1 MRNYTEITDSLL
13 GQYPTEDAPLTKQE
27 QQRIY
32 DLAMQKI
39 ERAGSYTPP
48 QLK

>member
-13 GQYPTEDAPLTKQE
+13 EQYPTEDAPLTKQE

-32 DLAMQKI
+32 DLAMQ
-39 ERAGSYTPP
+39 
-48 QLK
+48 